1 MKRRL
6 VSVLLLAALLFGCAG
21 QSAPQNTET
30 VPPEPEG
37 TPIVEAVPLQTPVDI
52 TVDAATPT
60 PHTPPPPPT
69 PTPSPTPEPPLYG
82 ITIGIDPGHQARP
95 NFGTEPVAPDSDEQK
110 VKCSSGTIGIASD
123 VPEYQVNLDVAL
135 KLAALLE
142 ADGATV
148 ILTRTVNDV
157 NLSNRERAE
166 IMNEHE
172 VDLAIRLHCNG
183 ADDTGIR
190 GAFMLVP
197 TREHTQS
204 FAENVRAAQEV
215 IDAYCAATGLG
226 LRKNAAILYRDDQTG
241 FNWCK
246 RPIIC
251 IEMGHLSNETEDLLL
266 TNAAFQDKMAFGI
279 YMGIIGYFH
288 PEKTD

>member
-6 VSVLLLAALLFGCAG
+6 VCMLLLSALLLGCAG
-21 QSAPQNTET
+21 FGAPQATEAPT
-30 VPPEPEG
+30 AAPED
-37 TPIVEAVPLQTPVDI
+37 TPVSESVAITTPLDSTVEAVP
-52 TVDAATPT
+52 PT

-69 PTPSPTPEPPLYG
+69 PTPSPTPAPLLYG
-82 ITIGIDPGHQARP
+82 ITIGIDPGHQQRP
-95 NFGTEPVAPDSDEQK
+95 NRATEPIAPDAEEEK
-110 VKCSSGTIGIASD
+110 AKCAAGTQGIASL
-123 VPEYQVNLDVAL
+123 VYEYQVNLDVAL
-135 KLAALLE
+135 KLQALLE
-142 ADGATV
+142 ANGATV
-148 ILTRTVNDV
+148 VLTRTANDV

-166 IMNEHE
+166 IFNAHE

-183 ADDTGIR
+183 TDDTSIR

-197 TREHTQS
+197 TRERTNS
-204 FAENVRAAQEV
+204 FSENVRAAQSV

-226 LRKNAAILYRDDQTG
+226 LRMRGGISYRDDQTG
-241 FNWCK
+241 FNWCT

-279 YMGIIGYFH
+279 YMGILGYFH
-288 PEKTD
+288 PEELE